1 MNQCQQT
8 NIDNFAPLLNK
19 ISEAITSYTQDFSKL
34 LAYINTPIKS
44 DNEVIERAEVMDSL
58 MDMASSNDDIAMI
71 FANLIAGHIDHY
83 EENSLEMPTL
93 KPSETLKQ
101 LMKINKIK
109 QSDLSEIAPQSIIS
123 DLLNEKRTMTINH
136 IKGFSKFFNVPV
148 TLFVK

>member
-19 ISEAITSYTQDFSKL
+19 ISEAITSCTQDFSKL

-83 EENSLEMPTL
+83 EENSL
-93 KPSETLKQ
+93 
-101 LMKINKIK
+101 
-109 QSDLSEIAPQSIIS
+109 
-123 DLLNEKRTMTINH
+123 
-136 IKGFSKFFNVPV
+136 
-148 TLFVK
+148 